1 MESIAYWIATGF
13 FLGESSFYSNKIIED
28 NKNNKSWEWHHSPRN
43 LTLDQCVSEFGELLE
58 DLVKTDTKGKKIIL
72 PLSGGLDSRTLAAAL
87 KNVKDI
93 VVISYEFDNGISET
107 KYAEKLA
114 KIYNWEFHRYK
125 IPKSYLWSKIGQIS
139 SINECKTEFTH
150 PRQAAVIDEITKH
163 GNIILSG
170 LWGDV
175 LFDNADI
182 KDNVSK
188 THQTDFILNNI
199 SKIGGVELANDLWN
213 HWNLENSFDE
223 NFFMEVYKMLDII
236 NIENPKSKFRA
247 FKSLFWATSWSS
259 TNLKFFNNN
268 IETSTPYLN
277 DKMFDFVCTV
287 PEKFL
292 SKRIIQ
298 IEYIKR
304 NAPELAKIEWQEYE
318 LDLYKYKYFNSIY
331 YPRRIYQFAKRS
343 IMQRFYNHKPKI
355 LRNWELQF
363 LGSKNNQNLKD
374 WLFGNYDFLKFVPE
388 EIVKDYYYRF
398 KNNDPV
404 KYSHPIS
411 MLLTL
416 SVFIRLF
423 HLKGE

>member
-1 MESIAYWIATGF
+1 MESISHWIATGF
-13 FLGESSFYSNKIIED
+13 FLGDSSFYSNTIIQD

-43 LTLDQCVSEFGELLE
+43 LTLDQFVSEFGDLLE
-58 DLVKTDTKGKKIIL
+58 DLVKTDTRGKKIIL

-107 KYAEKLA
+107 KYAEKIA

-139 SINECKTEFTH
+139 SVNECKTEFTH

-188 THQTDFILNNI
+188 KYQTDFIINNI

-223 NFFMEVYKMLDII
+223 NFFMEVYKMLDTI

-268 IETSTPYLN
+268 IETKTPYM
-277 DKMFDFVCTV
+277 DDRMFEFVCTV

-292 SKRIIQ
+292 SKRKIQ

-304 NAPELAKIEWQEYE
+304 KAPELAKIEWQEYE
-318 LDLYKYKYFNSIY
+318 LNLYQYRYFNSVY
-331 YPRRIYQFAKRS
+331 YPRRLYHFIKRN
-343 IMQRFYNHKPKI
+343 IMQNLFNQKPKI
-355 LRNWELQF
+355 TRNWELQF
-363 LGSKNNQNLKD
+363 LGSDNNQNLKE
-374 WLFGNYDFLKFVPE
+374 WLFGNYDFLQFVPE

-398 KNNDPV
+398 NYNDPV

-416 SVFIRLF
+416 SVFIRLYY
-423 HLKGE
+423 LKGE